1 MNNEFKRLQ
10 ELAGIKETKIGNPV
24 PVSLETIKEGDEL
37 RVRKTVYQVSNKIRS
52 NSGAEIIVGSN
63 YVSREQAPPGTPH
76 YVMEGD
82 IYIVRNVSAVL
93 PLYNMLECIQGVDL
107 GEQLPT
113 TPSVKLIKQG
123 VFAYAGR

>member
-1 MNNEFKRLQ
+1 MIMSDEFRRLQ
-10 ELAGIKETKIGNPV
+10 ELAGIKESKIGNPI

-37 RVRKTVYQVSNKIRS
+37 RVKKTVYQVSNKIRS
-52 NSGAEIIVGSN
+52 ITGAEMIVGSN
-63 YVSREQAPPGTPH
+63 YVSREHAPPGTPH

-82 IYIVRNVSAVL
+82 IYIVRSISAVL

-113 TPSVKLIKQG
+113 VPSVKLIKQG
-123 VFAYAGR
+123 VFVHA